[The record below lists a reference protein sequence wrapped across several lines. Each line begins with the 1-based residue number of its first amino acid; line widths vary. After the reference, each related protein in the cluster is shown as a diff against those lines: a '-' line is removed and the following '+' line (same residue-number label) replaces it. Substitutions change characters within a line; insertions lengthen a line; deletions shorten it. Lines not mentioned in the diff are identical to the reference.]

1 MSENKDNNR
10 ILEAYKQTNALLIVV
25 GILLG
30 SYTINGS
37 GLNNLLASIIGVV
50 VVLYGAYQYYKLDGK
65 IGIFLF
71 LIAILWTIGYILVYF
86 KVFSI

>member
-1 MSENKDNNR
+1 MSEIKDNKR

-71 LIAILWTIGYILVYF
+71 LIAILWTIGYILVYL
-86 KVFSI
+86 KVF